1 MAKWQSPIIYTEPMI
16 CEYAKV
22 LGAAVGSKGKGVEV
36 PDADKAWSNNLFD
49 AADSEKIGALRN
61 QLMGYMK
68 EAHGDSVGFG
78 KNAKPKISANGMP
91 LKAETIKNE
100 ETGEPELTGRMQFVV
115 KRKLVQSSGVYNEG
129 PLVIDS
135 QGNSWPQSVLI
146 GNNSVVR
153 VKFHYWAWEFEGAAG
168 LTAELHAVQ
177 VIEHVPYGSGM
188 EINADGFGSFEG
200 GAIAP
205 KEEQAAAAVDECDLD
220 FSKQLAAAASE
231 VEAMDENIPF

>member
-16 CEYAKV
+16 CEWPKV
-22 LGAAVGSKGKGVEV
+22 LGAAVGGKGNGVEV
-36 PDADKAWSNNLFD
+36 PDAEKAWSINLFD
-49 AADSEKIGALRN
+49 AADSKTIGAVRN

-78 KNAKPKISANGMP
+78 KNAKPKIAANGMP

-100 ETGEPELTGRMQFVV
+100 ETGEPELTGRMKFVA

-135 QGNSWPQSVLI
+135 QVNSWPQSVLI

-153 VKFHYWAWEFEGAAG
+153 VKFHYWAWEFEGAVG

-205 KEEQAAAAVDECDLD
+205 KEEEAASAVDECDLA
-220 FSKQLAAAASE
+220 FGKQLAAAASE